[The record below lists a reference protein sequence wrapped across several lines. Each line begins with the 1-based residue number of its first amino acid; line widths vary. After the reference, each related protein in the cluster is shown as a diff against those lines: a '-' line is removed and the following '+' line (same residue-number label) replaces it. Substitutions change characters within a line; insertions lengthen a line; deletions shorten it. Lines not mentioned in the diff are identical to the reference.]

1 MSNFEAKRVHC
12 THEERIQAL
21 VDQVFPLACPIEEYK
36 WIDGWQ
42 CNITYSRSG
51 RIEDDCIFT
60 EDMIAPFLLGSDV
73 GPTTWITTLY
83 DPEGYCVHFVLITS
97 ATVAEY
103 EIDMEDL
110 GSGATSVKW
119 DFTLTSLNGKGS
131 KLIDE
136 NTQDKML
143 AMLTFAAQS
152 LKHYCETGEM
162 LKMGRGR

>member
-12 THEERIQAL
+12 THKERIEAP

-42 CNITYSRSG
+42 CNMICSESG
-51 RIEDDCIFT
+51 KIEDDCIFT
-60 EDMIAPFLLGSDV
+60 EDMIAPFLLGPDV
-73 GPTTWITTLY
+73 GPTTWVTTLY
-83 DPEGYCVHFVLITS
+83 DTEGFCVHFVLITS
-97 ATVAEY
+97 VTVAEY

-119 DFTLTSLNGKGS
+119 DFTFTSLNGKGS
-131 KLIDE
+131 ELIDE

-143 AMLTFAAQS
+143 AMLAFAGQS
-152 LKHYCETGEM
+152 LKYYCETGEM
-162 LKMGRGR
+162 LKMGKGR